1 MEMPKT
7 HFDCIQ
13 YLRPELLIEAKKD
26 VKELLN
32 IDRKSPI
39 LSIDEYENRLNSY
52 LEKVINDTLQVAA
65 DNIGVSLNFIKNN
78 IDDLPEFF
86 KNHLFALGST
96 INYEYHFIVNFLL
109 AGRKTFFFSDAIS
122 QKLLYTEINVPAKE
136 IQLPFFSCQ
145 LVFTE
150 REIIDA
156 FYTKALKD
164 NPDLT
169 VDYSCPI
176 SVFVTLFD
184 DCDELD
190 GRRIIFNSY
199 HSKYPD
205 TIFLM
210 QKRELFLGNDW
221 NLEQSLRTD
230 WENLTPNNFGYGSF
244 YNDGNIS
251 KLEDDLFYTDGLL
264 FYRIILN
271 AILYVISS
279 KADFPKK
286 ESQIRK
292 IEKKIANAKSF
303 LKKERLNQETK
314 AISSLDYFEVG
325 LSEQQII
332 LKNQHDNEN
341 SESVDYSRL
350 DRKILRRFMVRGHW
364 RNQRYGSGLTETK
377 LIWIKPYIKGDE
389 LAEVINK
396 PYVIKE

>member
-1 MEMPKT
+1 
-7 HFDCIQ
+7 
-13 YLRPELLIEAKKD
+13 
-26 VKELLN
+26 
-32 IDRKSPI
+32 
-39 LSIDEYENRLNSY
+39 
-52 LEKVINDTLQVAA
+52 
-65 DNIGVSLNFIKNN
+65 
-78 IDDLPEFF
+78 
-86 KNHLFALGST
+86 
-96 INYEYHFIVNFLL
+96 
-109 AGRKTFFFSDAIS
+109 
-122 QKLLYTEINVPAKE
+122 
-136 IQLPFFSCQ
+136 
-145 LVFTE
+145 
-150 REIIDA
+150 
-156 FYTKALKD
+156 
-164 NPDLT
+164 
-169 VDYSCPI
+169 
-176 SVFVTLFD
+176 
-184 DCDELD
+184 
-190 GRRIIFNSY
+190 
-199 HSKYPD
+199 
-205 TIFLM
+205 
-210 QKRELFLGNDW
+210 
-221 NLEQSLRTD
+221 
-230 WENLTPNNFGYGSF
+230 
-244 YNDGNIS
+244 
-251 KLEDDLFYTDGLL
+251 
-264 FYRIILN
+264 LN